1 MQILQLSSLR
11 RALVIAAISGVTVS
25 GATAV
30 AAPAKKAGKAKRGT
44 SADLVVR
51 DLEVDVL
58 GDTLGIVADVKNV
71 GTKKAGRSTV
81 VLAISSDETLDVDD
95 EVVDEASLRRV
106 EPGKSREVDTE
117 IDIPEDE
124 DLPDGDVYLLVCADG
139 DNVVREK
146 VETNNCASELLSS
159 EDDVDSDEVEVD
171 DEDGAPDEAGE
182 PVEVSEDA

>member
-71 GTKKAGRSTV
+71 GTKKAGRSAV
-81 VLAISSDETLDVDD
+81 VLAISSDETLDEDD
-95 EVVDEASLRRV
+95 ELVDEVSLRRV

-124 DLPDGDVYLLVCADG
+124 DLPEGDVYLLVCADG
-139 DNVVREK
+139 YDGVREK
-146 VETNNCASELLSS
+146 DEANNCASELLSS
-159 EDDVDSDEVEVD
+159 EDDVDSDEVEVED
-171 DEDGAPDEAGE
+171 DSDEAGE

>member
-30 AAPAKKAGKAKRGT
+30 AAPAKKAGKAKRGA

-51 DLEVDVL
+51 DLEADVL
-58 GDTLGIVADVKNV
+58 GDTFSVAADVKNV
-71 GTKKAGRSTV
+71 GTKKAGRSAV
-81 VLAISSDETLDVDD
+81 VLAISSDETLDEDD
-95 EVVDEASLRRV
+95 EVVDEVSLRRV

-139 DNVVREK
+139 YDGVREK
-146 VETNNCASELLSS
+146 DEANNCASELLSS
-159 EDDVDSDEVEVD
+159 EDDVDSDEVEVED
-171 DEDGAPDEAGE
+171 DSDEDGE